1 MHVEVGMCQIRKP
14 TYYSAKLVFL
24 GKETTTVYIVI
35 MALSTILFLFF
46 FFYTQTLLV
55 WYSLISLSN
64 ITCNVAWW

>member
-46 FFYTQTLLV
+46 FFYTQTDR
-55 WYSLISLSN
+55 IAKN
-64 ITCNVAWW
+64 

>member
-14 TYYSAKLVFL
+14 TYYSVKLVFL

-46 FFYTQTLLV
+46 FFIHKHY
-55 WYSLISLSN
+55 
-64 ITCNVAWW
+64 